1 MKIKSVK
8 LENFKSHVNSY
19 ISFSPGL
26 NLIIGPNGSGKSS
39 ILQAIGLGFFGITNK
54 VNLSKFITN
63 DAKHDGST
71 IKIEFDDGDGM
82 RYTLTREISSRQ
94 SKVRLV
100 DDRGMVVDNAAKVV
114 EKIKQIFQI
123 DSTDPEEIYKN
134 IITAY
139 QNDIT
144 DVFARTPAKRNE
156 FFNTL
161 FNTEIYK
168 FISSTHV
175 KNYADKLDKDLGDLN
190 VKVQYLEAEIEKEK
204 ALDDLMSE
212 IKSKMEKV
220 QKTIRDLEVQKSEID
235 IFIDE
240 QTKIGDKIKML
251 SSKKSTLDVK
261 IEGLQKQI
269 EKLSKDA
276 EGSQQS
282 AQILERYVQDYN
294 RYNEISEKVKKA
306 NDEISKIMKSL
317 DLIQSV
323 KDNINLKKNQK
334 EKIISNIESDRKR
347 IGENQKAID
356 VQSQEIVF
364 YSKAADDLKD
374 ELLKASELYKSISE
388 EIKEI
393 KMNLAKKDYRAIS
406 NHFDSEGK
414 RIFDMLS
421 GKIQEK
427 EKLRTLLDR
436 KNESITETCSKIK
449 ALEEAKST
457 LSDGICPYLKEKCLN
472 IKGDPASYF
481 DPRIKALD
489 DELSNLKKQKS
500 EIDEIIKKN
509 EQMED
514 ERSALVEKLLDEK
527 NQKGREVYQKTAQ
540 IQSEISLQK
549 KQIDLLEKRKA
560 ELNLTN
566 ENLDKDIS
574 EMSKKI
580 DAINEDIDELSAKIT
595 KENELKEK
603 INILQ
608 EDRLKDQEEM
618 QKVKAGYELY
628 NQNLMNASRLDK
640 IKRELEVAT
649 DEKSELESE
658 IHKIS
663 DEMEESKNS
672 YKAQDLQ
679 TARSKLDRLN
689 EEIGSLRQKLGELN
703 GSMSEMLKVKK
714 EMEEKKSQL
723 EEIRSAI
730 DKISTKMSFSKSLRN
745 LLDDMGSKISST
757 YRDLISSKATDKYN
771 MMTKR
776 SDIVKWAQDYDL
788 HLLTYNGGTTS
799 DRNFEML
806 SGGEQMS
813 LALAMRMAMATFF
826 SRSGFAIFDE
836 PTVNLDADRRS
847 ALSESLPEL
856 LEDMDQVI
864 IVTHDDSF
872 KEMTE
877 KIIILKNIDGVTTV
891 EN

>member
-63 DAKHDGST
+63 DVKNDGST

-82 RYTLTREISSRQ
+82 NYTLTREISSRQ

-100 DDRGMVVDNAAKVV
+100 DDRGMIVDNAAKVG

-123 DSTDPEEIYKN
+123 DSSDPEEIYKN

-175 KNYADKLDKDLGDLN
+175 KNYTDKLDKDLGDLT
-190 VKVQYLEAEIEKEK
+190 VKAQYLESEIEKEK
-204 ALDDLMSE
+204 ALDDLMAE
-212 IKSKMEKV
+212 IKKEMEKV
-220 QKTIRDLEVQKSEID
+220 QKAIHDSEAQKSEID

-276 EGSQQS
+276 EGSQRS

-294 RYNEISEKVKKA
+294 RYNEISEKVKKT

-317 DLIQSV
+317 DLIQSI
-323 KDNINLKKNQK
+323 KDDMNLKKNQK

-347 IGENQKAID
+347 IVENQEAMN

-364 YSKAADDLKD
+364 HSKTADDLKVA
-374 ELLKASELYKSISE
+374 LLKANELYKSISE

-393 KMNLAKKDYRAIS
+393 KMNLAKKDYGTIS

-414 RIFDMLS
+414 KVFDALS
-421 GKIQEK
+421 GKIEEE

-436 KNESITETCSKIK
+436 KNESITETRSKIK

-457 LSDGICPYLKEKCLN
+457 LLGGICPYLREKCLN
-472 IKGDPASYF
+472 MKGDPAAYF

-489 DELSNLKKQKS
+489 DELSNLKKQKL
-500 EIDEIIKKN
+500 EIDEKIKKN
-509 EQMED
+509 KQM
-514 ERSALVEKLLDEK
+514 
-527 NQKGREVYQKTAQ
+527 
-540 IQSEISLQK
+540 
-549 KQIDLLEKRKA
+549 
-560 ELNLTN
+560 
-566 ENLDKDIS
+566 
-574 EMSKKI
+574 
-580 DAINEDIDELSAKIT
+580 
-595 KENELKEK
+595 
-603 INILQ
+603 
-608 EDRLKDQEEM
+608 
-618 QKVKAGYELY
+618 
-628 NQNLMNASRLDK
+628 
-640 IKRELEVAT
+640 
-649 DEKSELESE
+649 
-658 IHKIS
+658 
-663 DEMEESKNS
+663 
-672 YKAQDLQ
+672 
-679 TARSKLDRLN
+679 
-689 EEIGSLRQKLGELN
+689 
-703 GSMSEMLKVKK
+703 
-714 EMEEKKSQL
+714 
-723 EEIRSAI
+723 
-730 DKISTKMSFSKSLRN
+730 
-745 LLDDMGSKISST
+745 
-757 YRDLISSKATDKYN
+757 
-771 MMTKR
+771 
-776 SDIVKWAQDYDL
+776 
-788 HLLTYNGGTTS
+788 
-799 DRNFEML
+799 
-806 SGGEQMS
+806 
-813 LALAMRMAMATFF
+813 
-826 SRSGFAIFDE
+826 
-836 PTVNLDADRRS
+836 
-847 ALSESLPEL
+847 
-856 LEDMDQVI
+856 
-864 IVTHDDSF
+864 
-872 KEMTE
+872 
-877 KIIILKNIDGVTTV
+877 
-891 EN
+891 

>member
-63 DAKHDGST
+63 DVKNDGST

-82 RYTLTREISSRQ
+82 NYTLTREISSRQ
-94 SKVRLV
+94 SRVRLV
-100 DDRGMVVDNAAKVV
+100 DDRGMIVDNATKVG

-123 DSTDPEEIYKN
+123 DSNDPEEIYKN

-144 DVFARTPAKRNE
+144 DVFDRTPAKRNE

-175 KNYADKLDKDLGDLN
+175 KNYTDKLDKDLGDLT
-190 VKVQYLEAEIEKEK
+190 VKAQYLESEIEKEK
-204 ALDDLMSE
+204 SLDDLMAE
-212 IKSKMEKV
+212 IKKEMEKV
-220 QKTIRDLEVQKSEID
+220 QKAIQDSEAQKSEIG

-240 QTKIGDKIKML
+240 QTKISDKIKML

-261 IEGLQKQI
+261 IESLQKQI

-282 AQILERYVQDYN
+282 ARILEKYIQDYN
-294 RYNEISEKVKKA
+294 RYNEISEKVKKT
-306 NDEISKIMKSL
+306 NDEISEIMKSL

-334 EKIISNIESDRKR
+334 EKIISNIESDKKR
-347 IGENQKAID
+347 IGENQEAMN
-356 VQSQEIVF
+356 VQSREIAF
-364 YSKAADDLKD
+364 YSETADDLKVG
-374 ELLKASELYKSISE
+374 LLKANELYKSISE

-393 KMNLAKKDYRAIS
+393 KMNLAKKNYRAIS
-406 NHFDSEGK
+406 NRFDSEDK
-414 RIFDMLS
+414 MVFDMLS
-421 GKIQEK
+421 GKIEEQ
-427 EKLRTLLDR
+427 EKLRTLLDQ
-436 KNESITETCSKIK
+436 KNESITETRSKIK
-449 ALEEAKST
+449 TLDEAKST
-457 LSDGICPYLKEKCLN
+457 LSNGICPYLKEKCLN
-472 IKGDPASYF
+472 IKGDPAAYF

-500 EIDEIIKKN
+500 EIDESIKKN

-514 ERSALVEKLLDEK
+514 ERSTLVEKLLDEK

-540 IQSEISLQK
+540 IQSDINLQK

-566 ENLDKDIS
+566 ENLGKDIS
-574 EMSKKI
+574 EMAKEI
-580 DAINEDIDELSAKIT
+580 DVINEDIDGLSAKIA
-595 KENELKEK
+595 KENDLKEK

-608 EDRLKDQEEM
+608 EDRSKDQEEM

-640 IKRELEVAT
+640 IKRELEVAMN
-649 DEKSELESE
+649 EKSELESE

-663 DEMEESKNS
+663 DEIEESKNS

-679 TARSKLDRLN
+679 TARSKIDRLN

-703 GSMSEMLKVKK
+703 GSISEMLKTKK
-714 EMEEKKSQL
+714 AVEEKKSQL
-723 EEIRSAI
+723 EEIKSTVN
-730 DKISTKMSFSKSLRN
+730 KISTKISFSKSLRN

-788 HLLTYNGGTTS
+788 HLLTYNGGTLS

-813 LALAMRMAMATFF
+813 LALAMRMAMSAFF

>member
-1 MKIKSVK
+1 
-8 LENFKSHVNSY
+8 VNSY

-63 DAKHDGST
+63 DVKNDGST

-82 RYTLTREISSRQ
+82 NYTLTREISSRQ
-94 SKVRLV
+94 SRVRLV
-100 DDRGMVVDNAAKVV
+100 DDRGMIVDNATKVG

-123 DSTDPEEIYKN
+123 DSNDPEEIYKN

-144 DVFARTPAKRNE
+144 DVFDRTPAKRNE

-175 KNYADKLDKDLGDLN
+175 KNYTDKLDKDLGDLT
-190 VKVQYLEAEIEKEK
+190 VKAQYLESEIEKEK
-204 ALDDLMSE
+204 SLDDLMAE
-212 IKSKMEKV
+212 IKKEMEKV
-220 QKTIRDLEVQKSEID
+220 QKAIQDSEAQKSEIG

-240 QTKIGDKIKML
+240 QTKISDKIKML

-261 IEGLQKQI
+261 IESLQKQI

-282 AQILERYVQDYN
+282 ARILEKYIQDYN
-294 RYNEISEKVKKA
+294 RYNEISEKVKKT
-306 NDEISKIMKSL
+306 NDEISEIMKSL

-334 EKIISNIESDRKR
+334 EKIISNIESDKKR
-347 IGENQKAID
+347 IGENQEAMN
-356 VQSQEIVF
+356 VQSREIAF
-364 YSKAADDLKD
+364 YSETADDLKVG
-374 ELLKASELYKSISE
+374 LLKANELYKSISE

-393 KMNLAKKDYRAIS
+393 KMNLAKKNYRAIS
-406 NHFDSEGK
+406 SRFDSEDK
-414 RIFDMLS
+414 MVFDMLS
-421 GKIQEK
+421 GKIEEQ
-427 EKLRTLLDR
+427 EKLRTLLDQ
-436 KNESITETCSKIK
+436 KNESITETRSKIK
-449 ALEEAKST
+449 TLDEAKST
-457 LSDGICPYLKEKCLN
+457 LSNGICPYLKEKCLN
-472 IKGDPASYF
+472 IKGDPAAYF

-500 EIDEIIKKN
+500 EIDESIKKN

-514 ERSALVEKLLDEK
+514 ERSTLVEKLLDEK

-540 IQSEISLQK
+540 IQSDINLQK

-566 ENLDKDIS
+566 ENLGKDIS
-574 EMSKKI
+574 EMAKEI
-580 DAINEDIDELSAKIT
+580 DVINEDIDGLSVKIA
-595 KENELKEK
+595 KENDLKEK

-608 EDRLKDQEEM
+608 EDRSKDQEEM

-640 IKRELEVAT
+640 IKRELEVAMN
-649 DEKSELESE
+649 EKSELESE

-663 DEMEESKNS
+663 DEIEESKNS

-679 TARSKLDRLN
+679 TARSKIDRLN

-703 GSMSEMLKVKK
+703 GSISEMLKTKK
-714 EMEEKKSQL
+714 AVEEKKSQL
-723 EEIRSAI
+723 EEIKSTVN
-730 DKISTKMSFSKSLRN
+730 KISTKISFSKSLRN

-788 HLLTYNGGTTS
+788 HLLTYNGGTLS

-813 LALAMRMAMATFF
+813 LALAMRMAMSAFF